1 MPVNIDQSRFDEF
14 SPLELLARQVVE
26 GFITGLHK
34 SPFHGFSV
42 EFAEHRLYNQGES
55 VRNIDWKLYGR
66 TDRLYVKRFEEETNL
81 RCQLVIDA
89 SSSMYFP
96 LDKQANPQSPNKISF
111 SVYAAAA
118 LLHLLR
124 RQRDAAGLTVFTNEV
139 NLHTG
144 AHSNQVH
151 IKRLYTELEKLLN
164 NKAANSG
171 QTTSAAATLHQIAE
185 NIHKRS
191 LVIIFSDM
199 LDDDLSGNEV
209 FQALQHLKHNKHE
222 VILFHV
228 ADKDLEIDFAFE
240 NKPYRFIDMETRE
253 EIKIRPHELREG
265 YQARMKA
272 FTEELNLRCAQYH
285 IDLVKADINLGFKQ
299 ILLPYLLKRV
309 KMH

>member
-1 MPVNIDQSRFDEF
+1 MPINIDQSRFDEF

-66 TDRLYVKRFEEETNL
+66 TDRLYVKRYEEETNL

-96 LDKQANPQSPNKISF
+96 LEKKANPESPDKISF

-139 NLHTG
+139 KLHTG
-144 AHSNQVH
+144 AHSNLVH
-151 IKRLYTELEKLLN
+151 MKRLYTELEKLLN
-164 NKAANSG
+164 NKEAHSG
-171 QTTSAAATLHQIAE
+171 QTTSAASTLHQIAE

-191 LVIIFSDM
+191 LVVVFSDM
-199 LDDDLSGNEV
+199 LDEDPEGNEV
-209 FQALQHLKHNKHE
+209 FNALQHLKHNKHE

-228 ADKDLEIDFAFE
+228 ADKQFEIDFDFE

-265 YQARMKA
+265 YRERMKA
-272 FTEELNLRCAQYH
+272 FTQELNLRCAQYH
-285 IDLVKADINLGFKQ
+285 IDLVRADINLGYKQ